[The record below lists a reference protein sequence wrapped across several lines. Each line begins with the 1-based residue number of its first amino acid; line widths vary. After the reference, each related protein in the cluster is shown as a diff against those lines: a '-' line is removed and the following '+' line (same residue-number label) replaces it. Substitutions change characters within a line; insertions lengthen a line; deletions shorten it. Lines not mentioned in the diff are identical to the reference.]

1 MAGVEVH
8 QVPEGSIVVLRD
20 VELDGAEMAE
30 AMTEGL
36 AAIAGHNRFVVLTI
50 VDGADV
56 EVWGP
61 DTDVREQLTRL
72 LEEARMGD
80 DQEQPNALTGVPGG
94 AALVPTPKPDDPP
107 SKGRIAVTG
116 TEDEDGD
123 DG

>member
-61 DTDVREQLTRL
+61 DTDLRANLTRL

-80 DQEQPNALTGVPGG
+80 DQEQPNALTGAPGG